1 MAKKGQ
7 ARRAEIIRLVST
19 SGVATVEELAAHLD
33 VTSST
38 IRRDLAKLTDQGQL
52 ARTYGGVMSLE
63 TRGDE
68 PVSSVLGD
76 HASAKRGI
84 AAWAASEVQP
94 GETIALDGGST
105 LAALAEA
112 LTEVHDLTTLS
123 ASLSLV
129 EMLQRGERNQVI
141 TLGGQ
146 VLPPFQVTIG
156 PLAEQMLGRMSFDR
170 VFIGARGLDPERGL
184 NEPDFRLAAIKELL
198 MRRAKHVYVLAH
210 AGKLA
215 HAPFHTWPIMPP
227 LWTLVTDDSAD
238 EDLLERYRD
247 AGVDVVVTKPV
258 DGSAAL
264 PEALIVT
271 APATPAS

>member
-19 SGVATVEELAAHLD
+19 SGVATVEELATQLA

-38 IRRDLAKLTDQGQL
+38 IRRDLAKLTEQGQL

-63 TRGDE
+63 ARGDE

-84 AAWAASEVQP
+84 ARWAADEVRP
-94 GETIALDGGST
+94 GETIALDAGST
-105 LAALAEA
+105 VMALAEA
-112 LTEVHDLTTLS
+112 LAEKHDLSVLT

-129 EMLQRGERNQVI
+129 EMLQRGERNQVL

-146 VLPPFQVTIG
+146 VLPPHQVTVG
-156 PLAEQMLGRMSFDR
+156 PLAEQMLGRMTFDR

-184 NEPDFRLAAIKELL
+184 NEPDFRLAALKEML
-198 MRRAKHVYVLAH
+198 MGRARQVYVLAH
-210 AGKLA
+210 STKLA
-215 HAPFHTWPIMPP
+215 HAPFHTWPRMPA
-227 LWTLVTDDSAD
+227 LWTLVTDAAAD

-247 AGVDVVVTKPV
+247 AGVDVVVTTPFE
-258 DGSAAL
+258 APEPL
-264 PEALIVT
+264 PEALIIT
-271 APATPAS
+271 APVRG